1 MNKLQ
6 TIFATAFLAASGS
19 LWAAGANEN
28 SSETAVAANVPTH
41 AAAVAGSRAKTGVA
55 DDIFLSRV
63 FQDLYGRSP
72 IASEVEAHLSALK
85 AGTTTRG
92 EIVATLFN
100 APEFRDNAAYVVK
113 CYLTIMRRDPDF
125 TGWSQIYKLMRAGTM
140 EETVLSAFLKTPE
153 YAAAYPANMSDAAF
167 LETVYHNM
175 LGREPNAEE
184 VDSLRSKLDQGGARG
199 EVLQTVLTS
208 PEFDA
213 HIAGRVNANLAFLAF
228 LRRGGDAAGLEKWTA
243 ALQSGVPVSDL
254 VGAFIASPGYASRF

>member
-28 SSETAVAANVPTH
+28 SPETAVAANVSTH
-41 AAAVAGSRAKTGVA
+41 GTAVADSRARTGVA

-72 IASEVEAHLSALK
+72 IASEVEGHLSALH
-85 AGTTTRG
+85 AGTTSRA

-125 TGWSQIYKLMRAGTM
+125 TGWSQIY
-140 EETVLSAFLKTPE
+140 
-153 YAAAYPANMSDAAF
+153 
-167 LETVYHNM
+167 
-175 LGREPNAEE
+175 
-184 VDSLRSKLDQGGARG
+184 
-199 EVLQTVLTS
+199 
-208 PEFDA
+208 
-213 HIAGRVNANLAFLAF
+213 
-228 LRRGGDAAGLEKWTA
+228 
-243 ALQSGVPVSDL
+243 
-254 VGAFIASPGYASRF
+254 

>member
-1 MNKLQ
+1 MKNAQ
-6 TIFATAFLAASGS
+6 TLIATAFLVASGS

-28 SSETAVAANVPTH
+28 SSEAAVAANVSTH
-41 AAAVAGSRAKTGVA
+41 GTAVASARTGVA

-72 IASEVEAHLSALK
+72 IASEVEAHLSALH
-85 AGTTTRG
+85 AGTTTRA
-92 EIVATLFN
+92 EIVASLFS
-100 APEFRDNAAYVVK
+100 APEFRDGAAYVVK

-125 TGWSQIYKLMRAGTM
+125 AGWSQIYKLMRSGTM

-167 LETVYHNM
+167 LETVYHNL

-208 PEFDA
+208 PECDA
-213 HIAGRVNANLAFLAF
+213 HIASRVNANLAFLAF
-228 LRRGGDAAGLEKWTA
+228 LRRGGDAAGLERWTA
-243 ALQSGVPVSDL
+243 ALQAGVPVSDL
-254 VGAFIASPGYASRF
+254 VGAFLASSGYAGRF